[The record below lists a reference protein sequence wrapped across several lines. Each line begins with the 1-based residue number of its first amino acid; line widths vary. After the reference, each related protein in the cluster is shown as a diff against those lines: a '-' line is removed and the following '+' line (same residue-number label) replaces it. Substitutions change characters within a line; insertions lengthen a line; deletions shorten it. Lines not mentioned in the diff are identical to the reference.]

1 MEQLGKT
8 KHYTIL
14 NGVEIY
20 AAAAFEEKSHEYCM
34 DLLLLPFSVSEF
46 VTLNMRVE
54 KQEFTLV
61 KLEKIEFIVNH
72 C

>member
-8 KHYTIL
+8 KHYTRL

-34 DLLLLPFSVSEF
+34 ALCHFSVSEF
-46 VTLNMRVE
+46 VTNMRVE
-54 KQEFTLV
+54 KEEFA
-61 KLEKIEFIVNH
+61 LEFKF
-72 C
+72 